1 MTSPETIRRVS
12 RTRLVLPF
20 ILFLLPALAS
30 TLRQSTVYDI
40 SGSKISMM
48 TGTYITTD
56 TNIIEIPFIKKLN
69 TATYIDYPVHIMIT
83 DIPGAKVTWNRQYYQ
98 NQTYSNMDIMVSLT
112 GGDGIERILPFD
124 IDFFNTFCYS
134 GGIPGAD
141 CTNGNNIDQLGLFT
155 VLPTIDASTVYIKVY
170 LGGNTGMSRLR
181 MNTTYGT
188 TAVQYVPQAQLVWPT
203 RIKFTASLSSD
214 SYLDM
219 GSGAGVDDRIRFPH
233 YGSPGAQSI
242 SNPWGYYRAGYG
254 SSWNTFSSLGDTG
267 YCGLF
272 YLNGYTPSTGMTI
285 ESPVHITLLTTACNL
300 YGMGASTGTS
310 KFEIYPGFY
319 EANIYSGGGTPT
331 SSLYTRCW
339 TGGNTVTDWPHLNW
353 GIGLTATSGTYNLN
367 KNNITYHHN
376 SSLGT
381 YGGCA
386 EYSGISMPL
395 ESIYV
400 LSQDQSLWKQDN
412 YFGQLKIAS
421 LGGGDAFEGKITV
434 YPASSITSGDTA
446 TYWWASYSKQYSSQW
461 GSIDQQIEAYS
472 KEQGTLSYA
481 KTYSQAAP
489 LCGTTTPN
497 YCNTLQYVAPS
508 VYGNITLSG
517 GYAFTGSLRCVT
529 ADDIGYYDSCGALH
543 FCSPCTSCSTI
554 DANRFMCDSACY
566 GRLSDPYCS
575 NGSSLATFTCDSYP
589 YLLDDCEG
597 FGCYAG
603 VCADK
608 SSGSKTTFTVA
619 SHLGNSTLVP
629 TTILVNGTDP
639 QGVSFSK
646 TCDTGSDSYLSCSL
660 TLPPGYYYVK
670 GNKTGYQTGAE
681 RCIGTYTSSPGY
693 SSGCYL
699 KVNQGAP
706 QSLSFSLLA
715 NGENENTT
723 QVIINVKDRTEP
735 VPGAYVIFKGQ
746 NRTSDENGKTLFTF
760 IASNSSDA
768 LTAGKAY
775 YDPVSYSIE
784 YTIGTITERNI
795 QLNAHSSII
804 RADGII
810 GSLSHLVNTMT
821 IGTGEIRIPL
831 KMDRPGKVSITREDV
846 VVRACSDWWCENYKP
861 LGLNIFWVLG
871 PQEGVGYDVVVSN
884 GVQTLTAIS
893 RQEYDTIFSEGYC
906 SIYLGKDWAYNSAP
920 TAMVGNTNAG
930 LYTLS
935 GLTIS
940 NIDNTTVQTLGS
952 IATIPCQYN
961 DTIHYLLFSTKPVSS
976 QDTGVMAMLDHIGA
990 ANYALNLTATR
1001 TIDNAGN
1008 MLNKL
1013 VVTPIME
1020 FLIKKKGQDIV
1031 TDFIIFNLNTQS
1043 VARIVTDKT
1052 VYTGKAS
1059 INGVSLDG
1067 TLRDII
1073 ASPVY
1078 MPLLR
1083 NGEDQL
1089 ILDSG
1094 MLGAQLRGDPRD
1106 LSAGTYSDLG
1116 VPLDSQDWYMEVS
1129 KGRTSIVKGVYYY
1142 EFRYPTNNLVSDVIY
1157 DIQNH
1162 RYASADLEYFRKDS
1176 EAVVPP
1182 MITATRYKIQTYLKV
1197 VLMPDD
1203 KSPNQVEYY
1212 RADIPYDTD
1221 TLLFPFLI
1229 LCMVGFLI
1237 VVYPYLNIKRRR
1249 GRG

>member
-1 MTSPETIRRVS
+1 MTVTSLKI
-12 RTRLVLPF
+12 LVPLMLF
-20 ILFLLPALAS
+20 ILPVLAS
-30 TLRQSTVYDI
+30 TLSQSTVYDI
-40 SGSKISMM
+40 NGTKISMM
-48 TGTYITTD
+48 TGTYITTN
-56 TNIIEIPFIKKLN
+56 TQIIEIPFTKKLN
-69 TATYIDYPVHIMIT
+69 TVTYIDYPVHILIT
-83 DIPGAKVTWNRQYYQ
+83 DIPMAKITWNRQYYQ

-124 IDFFNTFCYS
+124 IDFYNTFCYS
-134 GGIPGAD
+134 GGYPDAD
-141 CTNGNNIDQLGLFT
+141 CTNGDNMDQLGLFT
-155 VLPTIDASTVYIKVY
+155 VLPTIDATVVTIKVY
-170 LGGNTGMSRLR
+170 LGGNTAMSRLR
-181 MNTTYGT
+181 MNSTYGT
-188 TAVQYVPQAQLVWPT
+188 TAVQYVPQSQLVWPSRVKYNALVPVYGNYQLCQYSGT
-203 RIKFTASLSSD
+203 SAIPDICYDINRAQNYWGYRNLANYNGNDANGPLYMLGTTEQCQNIFVNTHDAETPTFTSSD
-214 SYLDM
+214 
-219 GSGAGVDDRIRFPH
+219 
-233 YGSPGAQSI
+233 
-242 SNPWGYYRAGYG
+242 
-254 SSWNTFSSLGDTG
+254 
-267 YCGLF
+267 LF
-272 YLNGYTPSTGMTI
+272 
-285 ESPVHITLLTTACNL
+285 ESPTYLRIEETGCNL
-300 YGMGASTGTS
+300 YGMGASTGS
-310 KFEIYPGFY
+310 GVFGVYPGTID
-319 EANIYSGGGTPT
+319 ANIYAGGGTST
-331 SSLYTRCW
+331 SYLGASCAYS
-339 TGGNTVTDWPHLNW
+339 GGSGQGISGNIWPGPGLNF
-353 GIGLTATSGTYNLN
+353 TSDYRYFN
-367 KNNITYHHN
+367 KNNLTYYSN
-376 SSLGT
+376 SSI
-381 YGGCA
+381 GGNVYCYA
-386 EYSGISMPL
+386 SGVSQSMEAL
-395 ESIYV
+395 FI
-400 LSQDQSLWKQDN
+400 LSRSQTMWKQSN
-412 YFGQLKIAS
+412 YVAEAGIGSILGQGAAIKIW
-421 LGGGDAFEGKITV
+421 
-434 YPASSITSGDTA
+434 PASSIASGT
-446 TYWWASYSKQYSSQW
+446 TGQFWFSSYKKGYSPMW
-461 GSIDQQIEAYS
+461 GSVDNQIEAYS
-472 KEQGTLSYA
+472 REPGTLSYT
-481 KTYSQAAP
+481 KTYSQAEP

-497 YCNTLQYVAPS
+497 YCNTLQYVAPT
-508 VYGNITLSG
+508 VYGNTTLSG
-517 GYAFTGSLRCVT
+517 GYAFTGTLQCVT
-529 ADDIGYYDSCGALH
+529 VDRIGYYDSCGALH
-543 FCSPCTSCSTI
+543 FCPSTSCASCANI
-554 DANRFMCDSACY
+554 DSNRFMCDSTCY

-575 NGSSLATFTCDSYP
+575 NGLSSATFSCDAYP
-589 YLLDDCEG
+589 YVLDDCEG

-608 SSGSKTTFTVA
+608 SSGAKTTFTVN

-639 QGVSFSK
+639 QGLSFSK

-681 RCIGTYTSSPGY
+681 KCIGAYASSPGY
-693 SSGCYL
+693 STGCYL
-699 KVNQGAP
+699 KVNPTAP

-723 QVIINVKDRTEP
+723 QVVLDVKDRTQP

-746 NRTSDENGKTLFTF
+746 NRTSDENGRTIFTF
-760 IASNSSDA
+760 IATNSSDT

-775 YDPVSYSIE
+775 YDSVSYSIE

-795 QLNAHSSII
+795 QLNAHSSIE
-804 RADGII
+804 RSDGIT
-810 GSLSHLVNTMT
+810 GSLSHLVNVMT

-871 PQEGVGYDVVVSN
+871 PQEGVGYDVVVAN

-893 RQEYDTIFSEGYC
+893 RQEYDTILNEGYC

-920 TAMVGNTNAG
+920 TAMLGNINAG
-930 LYTLS
+930 LYMLS

-976 QDTGVMAMLDHIGA
+976 QDTGVMAVLDHIGA

-1008 MLNKL
+1008 ILNRL

-1031 TDFIIFNLNTQS
+1031 TDFLIFNLNTQS

-1089 ILDSG
+1089 VLDSG

-1129 KGRTSIVKGVYYY
+1129 RGRTSVVKGVHYY

-1176 EAVVPP
+1176 EATVPP
-1182 MITATRYKIQTYLKV
+1182 MVTATRYKIQTYLKV
-1197 VLMPDD
+1197 VLDPDD
-1203 KSPNQVEYY
+1203 GTPNQVQYY

-1221 TLLFPFLI
+1221 TLLFPFII
-1229 LCMVGFLI
+1229 LCMIGFLI
-1237 VVYPYLNIKRRR
+1237 VIYPYLNIRRRR